1 LFDGTGASKEAE
13 TARYE
18 VRELGVEE
26 GGGAFVEK
34 VGGNFFMGLEQGRC
48 LFQEKSGGRMVRW
61 RGEKMKM
68 VHR

>member
-1 LFDGTGASKEAE
+1 LFDSTWASKEVE

-26 GGGAFVEK
+26 GGGTFVQK
-34 VGGNFFMGLEQGRC
+34 VGRNLFMGLEQGRC
-48 LFQEKSGGRMVRW
+48 LLQEKSGGRMVRW
-61 RGEKMKM
+61 RGEKMKV

>member
-18 VRELGVEE
+18 VGELGVEE

-48 LFQEKSGGRMVRW
+48 LLQEKSGGRMVRW
-61 RGEKMKM
+61 RGEKMQ
-68 VHR
+68 VIHR

>member
-18 VRELGVEE
+18 VGELGVEE

-34 VGGNFFMGLEQGRC
+34 VSGNFFMGLEQSRC
-48 LFQEKSGGRMVRW
+48 LLQEKGGGGMVRW
-61 RGEKMKM
+61 RCEKMK
-68 VHR
+68 VIHR

>member
-1 LFDGTGASKEAE
+1 LFDGTWASKEAE

-18 VRELGVEE
+18 VGQLGVEE

-34 VGGNFFMGLEQGRC
+34 VSGNFFMGLEQGSC
-48 LFQEKSGGRMVRW
+48 LLQEKSGGRMVRW
-61 RGEKMKM
+61 RGEKMQV

>member
-13 TARYE
+13 TTRYE
-18 VRELGVEE
+18 VGELGVEE
-26 GGGAFVEK
+26 GGCAFVEK

-48 LFQEKSGGRMVRW
+48 LFQEKSGGRMVWW

>member
-13 TARYE
+13 TARHE
-18 VRELGVEE
+18 VRESGVEE

-34 VGGNFFMGLEQGRC
+34 VGGNFFMGFEQGRC

-61 RGEKMKM
+61 RGEKMQ
-68 VHR
+68 VIHR